1 MTTSTIPF
9 AACHRGTGIHAD
21 ITPDYFGKRETA
33 AAQFVA
39 SINETEFVFN
49 RACKIIDGGSTKKM
63 DAFYFDIDANII
75 HIVDFKSGGKYRAT
89 DNQMAM
95 YVYAVEREFETVK
108 NDIQIIV
115 HVFYTDNPQFNSTV
129 SIPMD
134 SDFITSEFY
143 SKNVKMASEMH
154 GKVVDREASKERTK
168 ERNKTEEW
176 KAGERVKARDY
187 RRVWDST
194 EMGKASIKKSVEKAK
209 VGTDKSIS
217 TKARAYNKEQ
227 QRKKDFREGK
237 PQPVKGKK
245 VYTAATA
252 AKRAAKQAI
261 IDNMAPPLY
270 Y

>member
-1 MTTSTIPF
+1 MTNSTIPF

-63 DAFYFDIDANII
+63 DAFYFDSDANII
-75 HIVDFKSGGKYRAT
+75 HIVDFKSGGKYKAT

-129 SIPMD
+129 SIPKD
-134 SDFITSEFY
+134 SNFITSEFY

-154 GKVVDREASKERTK
+154 GKVIDREESKARNQERYQ
-168 ERNKTEEW
+168 TEEF
-176 KAGERVKARDY
+176 KATKRDNK
-187 RRVWDST
+187 RIWDNS
-194 EMGKASIKKSVEKAK
+194 EIGKASIKKSVEKAK
-209 VGTDKSIS
+209 VSTDTTFS
-217 TKARAYNKEQ
+217 TKAKAYNKEQ
-227 QRKKDFREGK
+227 QRKIDIRNGK

-261 IDNMAPPLY
+261 IDNMPPVVY